1 MDFIPKINTKDKV
14 SVYKSLYIREELV
27 NKIEKIAKDNN
38 TSFNNVIIS
47 MIEACLEENE
57 KNNK

>member
-1 MDFIPKINTKDKV
+1 MDFIPKINKKEKV

-27 NKIEKIAKDNN
+27 TKIEKIAKDNN